1 MSHRLLL
8 LTFASLICTQK
19 GLLAQTT
26 DSLYNLTGIIYD
38 ETFYPVAATHVI
50 NIHTRQG
57 DVSDT
62 LGIFHLPVH
71 TSDSLLIRN
80 IAFKDTLIAVSSIT
94 HNRFIVLRR
103 MAYAL
108 LEARIF
114 KWGSSYDDFKEA
126 MVEMPVQQTLGA
138 SMGLPTQDPDYVPLE
153 MDEQAVRSAGLLLT
167 SPITFFYQNFN
178 KKAKTARKVFW
189 LEKNREKHEAFE
201 SIINAESLAEITGLS
216 GPKLLEFQSFLLER
230 LVCGIH
236 CTELALYEEIFGL
249 WTVFQELDERGML
262 KSNIQQP

>member
-1 MSHRLLL
+1 MSFRQLFTAFALLL
-8 LTFASLICTQK
+8 FTQT
-19 GLLAQTT
+19 GLLAQST

-50 NIHTRQG
+50 NMQTRQG

-62 LGIFHLPVH
+62 LGIFHLPARN
-71 TSDSLLIRN
+71 SDTLLIRN
-80 IAFKDTLIAVSSIT
+80 IAFKDTLVAVSSLAENKYIILQ
-94 HNRFIVLRR
+94 RI
-103 MAYAL
+103 AYAL

-114 KWGSSYDDFKEA
+114 EWGSSYGDFKDA
-126 MVEMPVQQTLGA
+126 MIEMPVQQTLGA
-138 SMGLPTQDPDYVPLE
+138 TMGLPTQDPDYVPME
-153 MDEQAVRSAGLLLT
+153 MDEKAVKSAGLLLT

-178 KKAKTARKVFW
+178 KKAKTARKVYW
-189 LEKNREKHEAFE
+189 LEKNREKHETFE
-201 SIINAESLAEITGLS
+201 SIINAESLAGITGLS

-249 WTVFQELDERGML
+249 WKVFQELEERGML
-262 KSNIQQP
+262 KSNIRKP

>member
-1 MSHRLLL
+1 MDIFISMSHRLLL
-8 LTFASLICTQK
+8 LTFAFLLSTK
-19 GLLAQTT
+19 TGLLAQPS
-26 DSLYNLTGIIYD
+26 DSLYNLSGIVYD
-38 ETFYPVAATHVI
+38 ESFVPVAATHVV

-71 TSDSLLIRN
+71 YSDTLLIRN

-94 HNRFIVLRR
+94 QKRFIVLRR

-114 KWGSSYDDFKEA
+114 EWGSSYDDFKEA
-126 MVEMPVQQTLGA
+126 MIEMPVQQTLGE
-138 SMGLPTQDPDYVPLE
+138 SMGLPTQDPEYIPLE
-153 MDEQAVRSAGLLLT
+153 MDEKAVKSAGLLLT

-189 LEKNREKHEAFE
+189 MEKNKEKHEAFE
-201 SIINAESLAEITGLS
+201 RIINAESLAGITGLS
-216 GPKLLEFQSFLLER
+216 GPKLLEFQSFVLER

-236 CTELALYEEIFGL
+236 CTEVAIYEEIFGL
-249 WTVFQELDERGML
+249 WTVFQKLDERGML
-262 KSNIQQP
+262 